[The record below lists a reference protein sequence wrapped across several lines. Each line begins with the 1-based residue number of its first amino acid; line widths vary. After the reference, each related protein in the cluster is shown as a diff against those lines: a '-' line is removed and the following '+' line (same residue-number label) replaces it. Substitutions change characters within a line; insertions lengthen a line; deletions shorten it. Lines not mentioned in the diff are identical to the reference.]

1 MTFPRRLIAW
11 WSLAERAASTLTQPR
26 CDVACSDAEVE
37 RLLTDSGLFAFG
49 HSLAARIRQARVDSR
64 TSRWLRP
71 IIGEWAR
78 LSLPDRVRMT
88 GFIALVGAVTA
99 IALQATGPAQ
109 TRWLG
114 SILPAGTAVAGA
126 IVVAAAG
133 PLARALADKR

>member
-1 MTFPRRLIAW
+1 
-11 WSLAERAASTLTQPR
+11 
-26 CDVACSDAEVE
+26 VACSDAEVE